1 MCIVYL
7 STGPIRPPR
16 FPSVGTPSCRA
27 AAALDAT
34 EGTGAAGAGATPVA
48 TSRTRGVAT
57 GGTGFSVP
65 NSWDGWNPEKPR
77 YLLIHQKNHVGALGD
92 LKLLPQFQQQ
102 SAWSQLLRSF
112 GLSSFGCLWFQRLRS
127 ESGDATANQTP
138 FEAANVK
145 QKKQLI
151 TQKETVSN
159 FQKCWILAILSMM
172 LWITSLF
179 DPCLCTCLVGAC
191 CSHHCSCC
199 CGEPSY
205 LHLFLFLILAVTVR
219 TQQAG
224 HGLNKGKQWN
234 TTKTQQKLN
243 TKSCKQK
250 WTTKTQ
256 LTLPLAWPLQPLN
269 SAVLELPAPE
279 THKRVKPWEKTV

>member
-34 EGTGAAGAGATPVA
+34 EGTGAAGGATPVA